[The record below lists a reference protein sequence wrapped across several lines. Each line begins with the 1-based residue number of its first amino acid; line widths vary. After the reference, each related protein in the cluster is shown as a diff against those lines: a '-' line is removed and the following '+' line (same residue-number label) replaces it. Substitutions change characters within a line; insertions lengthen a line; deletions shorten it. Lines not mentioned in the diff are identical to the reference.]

1 MTNEEFQKI
10 VLEELKGL
18 KEEVIGTKEDVGE
31 LKGLKEEV
39 IEIKED
45 VGELKGLKG
54 EVIEIKENVG
64 ELKGLKEKVIELKE
78 EIVELKEKTD
88 KMDKKIDAI
97 NEQTAWLTEFREEAD
112 KNIIKSQEDNRR
124 LKEIVGRHEIEI
136 KSLQEKIG

>member
-1 MTNEEFQKI
+1 MTNEKFQKI
-10 VLEELKGL
+10 VLEELSGL
-18 KEEVIGTKEDVGE
+18 KKDVGE

-39 IEIKED
+39 IGLKED
-45 VGELKGLKG
+45 VGELR
-54 EVIEIKENVG
+54 
-64 ELKGLKEKVIELKE
+64 GLKEEVIGLKE

-97 NEQTAWLTEFREEAD
+97 NEQIAWLTEFREEAD

-136 KSLQEKIG
+136 RSLQEKIG